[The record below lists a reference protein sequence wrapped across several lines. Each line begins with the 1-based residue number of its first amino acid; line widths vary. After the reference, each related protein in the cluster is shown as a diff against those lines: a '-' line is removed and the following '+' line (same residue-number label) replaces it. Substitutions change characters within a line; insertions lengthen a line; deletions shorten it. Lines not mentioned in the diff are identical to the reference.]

1 MKINYNVS
9 ALVANN
15 SLKNAD
21 NRLTNSLQRLSTG
34 LKIPNAKDDPAGLA
48 ISRRMNAQLTGLESA
63 KDNSGD
69 GISVVQT
76 ADGVLNEV
84 TDIIQRMNELS
95 VQAANGTLSRSDREI
110 VQKEIDQ
117 LKDEITRIS
126 EVTQFNGQNLLDGTF
141 DLRGYATMRDPLS
154 GEFVTDPAVTVNTYS
169 DTVPA
174 GKVIIAQIDVTTGLP
189 MPNTGLQVNFDEE
202 TGTIAEVV
210 MGNPEPTVTDQ
221 AGNTYKLEAYA
232 LVDENGAQVTDAAGR
247 LLGKPTTGENLLT
260 FYNDKGQ
267 SIQLVVNKSLTGDPI
282 ELELT
287 GRGAMTMQ
295 VGANE
300 HQVLDIRMPKLS
312 LATLGITNLN
322 VVTDYYEE
330 HERIYDGHI
339 KPLEEAVEEAEQKRD
354 EAIAAGDPVA
364 QAEWETKLNEARDRM
379 SAEKPFWDRQLQQL
393 KARANVETDPVT
405 GQEIPRTPQIG
416 ADDAIRALNGALAYI
431 NNIRANLGAYQNRLE
446 HTVSNIDVTHE
457 NMTAAFSRIMDV
469 DMADEMTTYTTQQVL
484 SQAGTSM
491 LAQANER
498 PSQVLQLLQ

>member
-9 ALVANN
+9 ALIANN

-76 ADGVLNEV
+76 ADGVLQEV

-95 VQAANGTLSRSDREI
+95 VQAANGTLSRFDREI
-110 VQKEIDQ
+110 VQKEVVQ
-117 LKDEITRIS
+117 LKDEITRIA

-141 DLRGYATMRDPLS
+141 DLRGYATVN
-154 GEFVTDPAVTVNTYS
+154 GATDPDVTVNTYS
-169 DTVPA
+169 DEVPA
-174 GKVIIAQIDVTTGLP
+174 GKVEIRNLRVAYDA
-189 MPNTGLQVNFDEE
+189 E
-202 TGTIAEVV
+202 TGTIAEVTT
-210 MGNPEPTVTDQ
+210 NPAPTVTDQ
-221 AGNTYKLEAYA
+221 EGNVYKMEAHA
-232 LVDENGAQVTDAAGR
+232 LIDANGNPVMNGGMT
-247 LLGKPTTGENLLT
+247 LGKPSTGENLLT
-260 FYNDKGQ
+260 FYNDKGM
-267 SIQLVVNKSLTGDPI
+267 SIQLVINKPLTGDPI
-282 ELELT
+282 DLELT
-287 GRGAMTMQ
+287 GKGAMTMQ

-312 LATLGITNLN
+312 LSTLGITNLD
-322 VVTDYYEE
+322 VVRDYYEE
-330 HERIYDGHI
+330 KDRIEKNIASAH
-339 KPLEEAVEEAEQKRD
+339 AEGRLGD
-354 EAIAAGDPVA
+354 E
-364 QAEWETKLNEARDRM
+364 Q
-379 SAEKPFWDRQLQQL
+379 FWTRQMEQL
-393 KARANVETDPVT
+393 RAKANVEIDPVT
-405 GQEIPRTPQIG
+405 KQEYPRTPQIG

-446 HTVSNIDVTHE
+446 HTVSNIAVTHE
-457 NMTAAFSRIMDV
+457 NMTSAYSRIMDV

>member
-110 VQKEIDQ
+110 VQKEISQ

-141 DLRGYATMRDPLS
+141 DLRGYATIDD
-154 GEFVTDPAVTVNTYS
+154 GTGTDNYITDPAVTVNTYA

-174 GKVIIAQIDVTTGLP
+174 GTVLIEGLI
-189 MPNTGLQVNFDEE
+189 VNFDEE

-210 MGNPEPTVTDQ
+210 TGKDNGNPAPNNFDDAITVTDQ
-221 AGNTYKLEAYA
+221 AGNKYQLEAFT
-232 LVDENGAQVTDAAGR
+232 LVDENGDPVTDAAGNR
-247 LLGKPTTGENLLT
+247 LGKPTTGENLLT

-267 SIQLVVNKSLTGDPI
+267 SIQLVVNKDLTGANMK
-282 ELELT
+282 LELT

-330 HERIYDGHI
+330 KDRIQAHI
-339 KPLEEAVEEAEQKRD
+339 DSTTGDEQ
-354 EAIAAGDPVA
+354 A
-364 QAEWETKLNEARDRM
+364 
-379 SAEKPFWDRQLQQL
+379 FWNRQMDQL
-393 KARANVETDPVT
+393 RAKANVETDPVT
-405 GQEIPRTPQIG
+405 GQEIPKTPQIG

>member
-9 ALVANN
+9 ALIANN

-76 ADGVLNEV
+76 ADGALQEV

-95 VQAANGTLSRSDREI
+95 VQAANGTLSRFDREI
-110 VQKEIDQ
+110 VQKEVVQ
-117 LKDEITRIS
+117 LKDEITRIA

-141 DLRGYATMRDPLS
+141 DLRGYATVN
-154 GEFVTDPAVTVNTYS
+154 GATDPDVTVNTYS
-169 DTVPA
+169 NEVPA
-174 GKVIIAQIDVTTGLP
+174 GKVTIQNLWVT
-189 MPNTGLQVNFDEE
+189 FDSEKNA
-202 TGTIAEVV
+202 IAEVTTV
-210 MGNPEPTVTDQ
+210 PAPTVTDQ
-221 AGNTYKLEAYA
+221 EGNTYTLEAYTMLDA
-232 LVDENGAQVTDAAGR
+232 NGVPVTGFSGE
-247 LLGKPTTGENLLT
+247 LGVPSTGENLLT
-260 FYNDKGQ
+260 FYNDKGM
-267 SIQLVVNKSLTGDPI
+267 SIQLEVNRTLTGQPI

-287 GRGAMTMQ
+287 GKGAMTMQ

-312 LATLGITNLN
+312 LSTLGITNLN
-322 VVTDYYEE
+322 VVTDYYEKK
-330 HERIYDGHI
+330 ERIEKKI
-339 KPLEEAVEEAEQKRD
+339 EEARLAGYAED
-354 EAIAAGDPVA
+354 E
-364 QAEWETKLNEARDRM
+364 R
-379 SAEKPFWDRQLQQL
+379 FWTRQMEQL
-393 KARANVETDPVT
+393 RAKANVEIDPVT
-405 GQEIPRTPQIG
+405 KQEYPRTPQIG

-446 HTVSNIDVTHE
+446 HTVSNIAVTHE
-457 NMTAAFSRIMDV
+457 NMTSAYSRIMDV